1 MDKGCNFSST
11 MVIWVFLHSAILLL
25 FAKFGAGEQ
34 ARNDHGPPVRFP
46 FRLKQDQQN
55 NSGYPDP
62 AFELSCHDKNQK
74 VLELNNSVKLLV
86 DKIDY
91 TSQTIKVSD
100 LDGCLARKLLQL
112 HLLASP
118 FRFVHPDPD
127 SASNLLYDMRDSS
140 DQALYKC
147 GDTETYMEFNFQ
159 EVPCLNGLGYK
170 VYCIPLFTSISELPL
185 TNCTKI
191 GEIRSVPWEII
202 PKQSA
207 VLRWSEPDC
216 HKCEARHGIC
226 SLKNYTRDSKTVC
239 LPEQKPRIGEP
250 EKLEIAGSIGSFL
263 LVLAAIGIY
272 HIYSVNKIEK
282 ESQMKIERFLEDYR
296 AMRPARYSYS
306 DIKRITNQFKDKL
319 GQGGY
324 GSVYK
329 GMLSKEVF
337 VAIKVLNNSTDN
349 GEDFIN
355 EVETI
360 GRIHHVNV
368 VRLVG
373 FCADGSARALVYEYL
388 PNDSLEKFIFS
399 ENSKSPSLGWEKLQD
414 IALGV
419 ARGIEYLHQGCEK
432 RILHFD
438 IKPHNVLLDQN
449 FNPKI
454 SDFGL
459 AKLCP
464 KEQSVVS
471 MTAARGTL
479 GYIAPE
485 ILSRNF
491 GKASYKSDVYSYGML
506 LLEMVGG
513 RKNIDVRAENT
524 GQIYFPEWI
533 YHHLDQQDELQ
544 IRIEEEKDAGIV
556 KKLTTVGLWCI
567 QWNPVDRPSMQVVI
581 QMLEGDAENLSLPP
595 NPFSTTNGTRTGI
608 CPIEGLTIISE
619 QE

>member
-1 MDKGCNFSST
+1 MENQELQLNQKLKL
-11 MVIWVFLHSAILLL
+11 VIWVFFHSALLLL
-25 FAKFGAGEQ
+25 FAKVGAGEQ
-34 ARNDHGPPVRFP
+34 GRNESRCRDHGPPVRFP

-62 AFELSCHDKNQK
+62 AFELSCNDKNQT
-74 VLELNNSVKLLV
+74 VLELPISVKLLV
-86 DKIDY
+86 DRIDY
-91 TSQTIKVSD
+91 TSQTIEVSD
-100 LDGCLARKLLQL
+100 LDGCLAKKLLNLQ
-112 HLLASP
+112 LLASP
-118 FRFVHPDPD
+118 FQFGHPDRGG
-127 SASNLLYDMRDSS
+127 RDNS
-140 DQALYKC
+140 DHALYKC
-147 GDTETYMEFNFQ
+147 DDTCYGES
-159 EVPCLNGLGYK
+159 VPCLSGSGYA
-170 VYCIPLFTSISELPL
+170 VCSVPLFMSISELPV

-191 GEIRSVPWEII
+191 GEIRSVPYGITW
-202 PKQSA
+202 QQNA
-207 VLRWSEPDC
+207 VLRWFKPDC
-216 HKCEARHGIC
+216 HKCEARLGIC
-226 SLKNYTRDSKTVC
+226 SLKKYTPNSKTVC
-239 LPEQKPRIGEP
+239 SRKQKPPIE
-250 EKLEIAGSIGSFL
+250 LAGSIGSFL
-263 LVLAAIGIY
+263 LVVAAIVIY
-272 HIYSVNKIEK
+272 RIYSVNKIEK
-282 ESQMKIERFLEDYR
+282 ENQMKIERFLEDYR

-368 VRLVG
+368 VRLIG
-373 FCADGSARALVYEYL
+373 FCADGSTRALVYEYL
-388 PNDSLEKFIFS
+388 PNDSLEKIIFS
-399 ENSKSPSLGWEKLQD
+399 ENSESPSLGWEKLQD

-513 RKNIDVRAENT
+513 RKNIDVRAENA

-533 YHHLDQQDELQ
+533 YHHLDQQDDLRIQ
-544 IRIEEEKDAGIV
+544 IEEEKDAGIV

-581 QMLEGDAENLSLPP
+581 QMLEGDAENLSVPP

-608 CPIEGLTIISE
+608 CPTEGLTVISE